1 MIVLYTVLPALVLV
15 IAFIIV
21 LLYCKSKKN
30 VVKDANQLGESV
42 ESHMSSQTIIGN
54 KSGVTKE

>member
-30 VVKDANQLGESV
+30 VVKDVNQLGESV
-42 ESHMSSQTIIGN
+42 ESHMSSQTFIGN
-54 KSGVTKE
+54 KNGVTKE